1 MARRFKTRWAVA
13 AFLTVGLLVA
23 LILLVR
29 DLGDSS
35 EDEPEE
41 TGTVTRLAA

>member
-1 MARRFKTRWAVA
+1 MARRFNTRWAVA
-13 AFLTVGLLVA
+13 AFLAIGVLVA
-23 LILLVR
+23 LFLIVR

-41 TGTVTRLAA
+41 TGTVSRLAA